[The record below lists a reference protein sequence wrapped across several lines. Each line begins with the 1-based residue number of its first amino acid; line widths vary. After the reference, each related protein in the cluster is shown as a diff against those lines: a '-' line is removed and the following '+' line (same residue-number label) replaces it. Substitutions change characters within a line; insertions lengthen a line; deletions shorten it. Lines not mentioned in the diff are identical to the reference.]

1 MPIPTPSLIFY
12 AALGL
17 VGLLASLMLGQDI
30 LALIAKGI
38 SRGTGSR
45 PIYGAARSGK
55 WPALRKKYLALHPTC
70 AACGCKE
77 QVEPHHIRPFHL
89 HPDRELDA
97 ENLNSLCEKHG
108 CHLAFG
114 HNYDWHAF
122 NPHVPLDCRIQAMR
136 TKQRR
141 YE

>member
-1 MPIPTPSLIFY
+1 MPIPAASLIFF

-17 VGLLASLMLGQDI
+17 VGLFASIMLVEDVVALLARACGI
-30 LALIAKGI
+30 LPK
-38 SRGTGSR
+38 R
-45 PIYGAARSGK
+45 PIYSHAKSGK
-55 WPALRKKYLALHPTC
+55 WPAFRRKYLALHPAC
-70 AACGCKE
+70 AACGCKD

-89 HPDRELDA
+89 HPALELDA
-97 ENLNSLCEKHG
+97 ENLISLCEKHG

-114 HNYDWHAF
+114 HNYDWQAF
-122 NPHVPLDCRIQAMR
+122 NPHVGEDCRIQAMR